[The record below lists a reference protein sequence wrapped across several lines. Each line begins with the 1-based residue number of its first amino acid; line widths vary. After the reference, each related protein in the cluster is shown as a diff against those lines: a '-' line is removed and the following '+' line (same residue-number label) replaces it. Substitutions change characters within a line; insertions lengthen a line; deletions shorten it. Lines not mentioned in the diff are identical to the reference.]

1 MKWRV
6 LPLICITTYR
16 ITQERYSIFSSM
28 IVKSTPVFPVF
39 SVGVKSVGVK
49 SVQGQYFVLIFSD
62 TS

>member
-39 SVGVKSVGVK
+39 SVGRDQHKFVVWLRVKV
-49 SVQGQYFVLIFSD
+49 FRDNILF
-62 TS
+62 